1 MSKWRGFREE
11 SKAYMNHPDYW
22 KEWNVAADWYPDG
35 WTMAGKRWASLRFW
49 VSYPRAWLRFHFFIM
64 RYWLREARA
73 IRI

>member
-22 KEWNVAADWYPDG
+22 KEWDHISVFSGG
-35 WTMAGKRWASLRFW
+35 WTMADRQRAKWRFW
-49 VSYPRAWLRFHFFIM
+49 VGYPRAWLRFHFFTV
-64 RYWLREARA
+64 RDWLREARA